1 MTVAASSTFSA
12 LSRQS
17 VTPYKVVF
25 ARRFFSFL
33 PNMRQIEDENSR
45 YGGGVLPLLLGVKL
59 KVLEKDAEHPYLIL
73 DDWLDNIPGCC
84 QSAKSLVVCMV
95 IIIEFCVLT

>member
-1 MTVAASSTFSA
+1 
-12 LSRQS
+12 
-17 VTPYKVVF
+17 
-25 ARRFFSFL
+25 
-33 PNMRQIEDENSR
+33 
-45 YGGGVLPLLLGVKL
+45 LGVKL

-73 DDWLDNIPGCC
+73 DDWLVNIPGCC